1 MAIRNLA
8 LYKKVGIE
16 FEFKRTL
23 IEYLQTVISNSNV
36 VSYNVTGNTP
46 TLRTRAI
53 TNLGYLTAAMGF
65 EYKSQAYRA
74 LKLIDDAI
82 LANGSIS
89 QGDKDAISALTSL
102 VSRYV
107 GMEGDGD
114 FHFDVA
120 VYKLSEAISEALDI
134 YGNPLCDYP
143 PYSCSVN
150 VNTGCVNDFTDA
162 WNGCTA
168 LTTFPVKDVSQ
179 GRIFKSAW
187 EGCTGLTAFP
197 VLNFTLGVNFD
208 SAWRSDTGLTSFPV
222 QKFPAATNFDNTW
235 RGCTGLTAFPFINF
249 SSATSF
255 ASTWSGCTSLATFPA
270 GVFNTSTVTNFSTAW
285 GTCPLNQASVDNI
298 LVSLDFAG
306 KLNGSVTLVGT
317 SMAVPGTAGLAAKA
331 NLVAKGWTVTT
342 K

>member
-1 MAIRNLA
+1 MTTRNLA
-8 LYKKVGIE
+8 LSKKVGIE

-23 IEYLQTVISNSNV
+23 IEYLQTVIANSLV
-36 VSYNVTGNTP
+36 VSYNVAGNTP
-46 TLRTRAI
+46 ALRTKAI

-82 LANGSIS
+82 LANGSVLTD
-89 QGDKDAISALTSL
+89 DKNAITALVSL

-120 VYKLSEAISEALDI
+120 VYKLSEAISKALNI
-134 YGNPLCDYP
+134 YGNPICDYP
-143 PYSCSVN
+143 PYSCSVS
-150 VNTGCVNDFTDA
+150 VNTGCVEDFTDA
-162 WNGCTA
+162 WHDCTS

-208 SAWRSDTGLTSFPV
+208 SAWRGNTGLTTFPV
-222 QKFPAATNFDNTW
+222 QRFPAAKIFDNTW
-235 RGCTGLTAFPFINF
+235 RGCTGLVSFPSIDF
-249 SSATSF
+249 SSASSF
-255 ASTWSGCTSLATFPA
+255 DFTWSGCTSLTTFPA
-270 GVFNTSTVTNFSTAW
+270 GMFNTSTVTNFSTAW
-285 GTCPLNQASVDNI
+285 GSCPLTQASVDNI
-298 LVSLDFAG
+298 LVSLDYAG
-306 KLNGSVTLVGT
+306 RLGGSVTLTGT
-317 SMAVPGTAGLAAKA
+317 SMAAPGTAGLAAKA
-331 NLVAKGWTVTT
+331 SLVAKGWSVTT